1 MSKSERPVRLS
12 ELSETMYQN
21 MKAIGGGMMKHEQT
35 GHTLSPTD
43 LVGAAVERLLRNGQG
58 AFNNRAHLLAA
69 AAVAMRRILVEH
81 ARAKRGPKRGGGRS
95 RVSWENVVQAVSTS
109 EDPALVL
116 SLDEAITRLGEEN
129 ERYGRLVEMR
139 VFADLR
145 NPEIAEVLG
154 VSLGTVEKDWRYLRP
169 KLLDMLGEDGA
180 SGPG

>member
-1 MSKSERPVRLS
+1 MSNPQSERSVNLR

-21 MKAIGGGMMKHEQT
+21 MRAIGGGLMRKERT

-43 LVGAAVERLLRNGQG
+43 LVGAAVERLLRAGQG

-81 ARAKRGPKRGGGRS
+81 ARAGGRTKRGGGRA
-95 RVSWENVVQAVSTS
+95 RVSWDDVVHAVSTD

-116 SLDEAITRLGEEN
+116 SLDEAITKLNAEH
-129 ERYGRLVEMR
+129 ERYGPIVDMR
-139 VFADLR
+139 VFAGLK

-154 VSLGTVEKDWRYLRP
+154 VSLGTVEKDWRYIRP
-169 KLLDMLGEDGA
+169 KLLVMLGE
-180 SGPG
+180 PCT